1 MNPHNLFPL
10 SASSITQSGILFVL
24 FRVFRRAAM
33 KNLPLEWPPLAVEWE
48 TGKSA
53 RSKFGTL
60 PPDAPRGDGDP
71 RRGEIGRL
79 AKHPPPKWH
88 NLAAQNTRPT

>member
-1 MNPHNLFPL
+1 MNPHNLLPRP
-10 SASSITQSGILFVL
+10 ASSITQSGILFVL

-33 KNLPLEWPPLAVEWE
+33 KNLPVEWPLLAVEWE

-53 RSKFGTL
+53 RSTFGTL
-60 PPDAPRGDGDP
+60 SPDAPGRKSRGAGDP

-79 AKHPPPKWH
+79 AKHPPP
-88 NLAAQNTRPT
+88 R